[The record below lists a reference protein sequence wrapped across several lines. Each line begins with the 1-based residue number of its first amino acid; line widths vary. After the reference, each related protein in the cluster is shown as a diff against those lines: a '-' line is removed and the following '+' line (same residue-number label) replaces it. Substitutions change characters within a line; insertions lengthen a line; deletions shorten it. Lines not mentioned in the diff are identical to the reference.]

1 MCSVTVDGVFESL
14 EMKSTSGDVEFNGSV
29 LDAKASGIS
38 GDVSVTVE
46 NTTVK
51 QIAAKSTSG
60 DVEIYLPHGLRSVH
74 AECSTVSGDCCSRV
88 SDAGM
93 NADVK
98 ITAKS
103 ISGDVTV
110 E

>member
-1 MCSVTVDGVFESL
+1 MEIIDGNA
-14 EMKSTSGDVEFNGSV
+14 T
-29 LDAKASGIS
+29 AAAIS

-46 NTTVK
+46 NTTVRK
-51 QIAAKSTSG
+51 ITGKSTSG

-98 ITAKS
+98 ISARS

>member
-1 MCSVTVDGVFESL
+1 MEA
-14 EMKSTSGDVEFNGSV
+14 N
-29 LDAKASGIS
+29 ANAIS
-38 GDVSVTVE
+38 GDITLTVE

-51 QIAAKSTSG
+51 NITGKSTSG
-60 DVEIYLPHGLRSVH
+60 DVEIYLPRGLHSVH
-74 AECSTVSGDCCSRV
+74 AECSTVSGDCCSRI

-93 NADVK
+93 NAEVQ
-98 ITAKS
+98 IRARS

>member
-1 MCSVTVDGVFESL
+1 
-14 EMKSTSGDVEFNGSV
+14 MKSTSGDVEFNGSV
-29 LDAKASGIS
+29 QETNASAIS
-38 GDVSVTVE
+38 GDVSITVE

-51 QIAAKSTSG
+51 RIIGKSTSG
-60 DVEIYLPHGLRSVH
+60 DVEIYVPHGLRSIH

-93 NADVK
+93 NAEVK
-98 ITAKS
+98 IYAKS